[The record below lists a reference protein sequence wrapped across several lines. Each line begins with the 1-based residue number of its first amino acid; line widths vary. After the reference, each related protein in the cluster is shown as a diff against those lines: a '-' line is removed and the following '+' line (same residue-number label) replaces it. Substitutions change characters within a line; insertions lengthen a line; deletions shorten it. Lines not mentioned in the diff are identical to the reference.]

1 MQSMKS
7 VRKVLTALFLIFIAA
22 ISVVPFLW
30 VLSSSFKS
38 NSEIMSSVVGYPGG
52 LNLKNYVKAFELAP
66 LVSFYKN
73 SIFVAVVSTVL
84 NLFIFSMAAYVLV
97 KCKFKLQGL
106 ITLLFSAALVIPGAA
121 LLQPLYQTLNAA
133 HLYDKLWGLIIVYA
147 ALGMPTTLYIM
158 MSYYKTISNT
168 LEEAAYI
175 DGAGFFRTFAQIILP
190 LTRPAF
196 ATAGVLQF
204 LFCWNEFQFALTLTT
219 GVEKRTLPI
228 ALYYFKS
235 SFASDYGAMFAATVL
250 VTVPSIIVYMLMQK
264 QVISGLA
271 AGAVKE

>member
-1 MQSMKS
+1 MKP
-7 VRKVLTALFLIFIAA
+7 VRKILAGIFLLFIVI
-22 ISVVPFLW
+22 ISIVPFLW

-38 NSEIMSSVVGYPGG
+38 NAEIMSSVAGYPNG
-52 LNLKNYVKAFELAP
+52 LNFQNYVKAFEIAP
-66 LVSFYKN
+66 LVGFYKN
-73 SIFVAVVSTVL
+73 SIFVAIVSTIL
-84 NLFIFSMAAYVLV
+84 NLLALSMAAYVLV
-97 KCKFKLQGL
+97 RCNFRFKGAL
-106 ITLLFSAALVIPGAA
+106 TLLFSAALVIPGAA
-121 LLQPLYQTLNAA
+121 LLQPLYQTMNAA
-133 HLYDKLWGLIIVYA
+133 HLYNKLWGLIIVYT

-158 MSYYKTISNT
+158 MSYYKTISPT

-175 DGAGFFRTFAQIILP
+175 DGAGFFRTFVQIILP
-190 LTRPAF
+190 LTKPAF

-204 LFCWNEFQFALTLTT
+204 LLCWNEFQFALTLTT

-250 VTVPSIIVYMLMQK
+250 VTIPSIAVYLLMQK

-271 AGAVKE
+271 AGSVKE